1 LEDHAPMNYPPSR
14 WFLPLPACLLMIM
27 CAAARAA
34 SGDAAAAYYGD
45 PPPVVPSPITDHF
58 ALLGIYSYAHVGTNG
73 QVNPTN
79 GTGTYFNAEQN
90 LGLSDKAH
98 QGLIELQFRMAE
110 RSHVRI
116 DFFDLPRQDTK
127 PLQATQL
134 QFGNALFAQGD
145 DVYTSLS
152 WREMDFTYTYSI
164 LKTEHFEVGPG
175 VGLHLIQAEIIG
187 AVNAKGLQQDYSAA
201 TPFGTLALDATWRMF
216 KRWSLVGHY
225 NYFRLHYNGDVG
237 ELGDFHEDLQ
247 FRAWSNLA
255 IGGGY
260 DWREMQVAASNTTP
274 SGQMLMVVK
283 GPELFLRASF

>member
-1 LEDHAPMNYPPSR
+1 MNYAPSR
-14 WFLPLPACLLMIM
+14 TCYAALLALVLMLGGSAAH
-27 CAAARAA
+27 AAA
-34 SGDAAAAYYGD
+34 GDAAAAYFGE

-58 ALLGIYSYAHVGTNG
+58 ALLGIYDYAHVGTNG

-79 GTGTYFNAEQN
+79 GTGTFFNAEQN

-98 QGLIELQFRMAE
+98 QALIELQFRMAE

-116 DFFDLPRQDTK
+116 DFFDLPRQDTR
-127 PLQATQL
+127 PLKDTQL
-134 QFGNALFAQGD
+134 QFGNALFVQGD
-145 DVYTSLS
+145 KVYTNLS

-164 LKTEHFEVGPG
+164 LKTERFEVGPG
-175 VGLHLIQAEIIG
+175 IGLHLIQAEITG
-187 AVNAKGLQQDYSAA
+187 SVNAKGLYQDYSAA
-201 TPFGTLALDATWRMF
+201 TPFGTLALDATWRIF

-247 FRAWSNLA
+247 FRAWANLA

-260 DWREMQVAASNTTP
+260 EWREMQVAASNTTP

>member
-1 LEDHAPMNYPPSR
+1 
-14 WFLPLPACLLMIM
+14 MIM

-187 AVNAKGLQQDYSAA
+187 AVNAKGLQQDYSLV
-201 TPFGTLALDATWRMF
+201 TGWPLQLFSPALQR
-216 KRWSLVGHY
+216 RC
-225 NYFRLHYNGDVG
+225 R
-237 ELGDFHEDLQ
+237 
-247 FRAWSNLA
+247 
-255 IGGGY
+255 
-260 DWREMQVAASNTTP
+260 
-274 SGQMLMVVK
+274 
-283 GPELFLRASF
+283 